1 MDTFKVLVVDE
12 PAAGAALAQVVT
24 SLGYAAAVA
33 PGGPAALERIRT
45 EEFALVITDL
55 GMPGLDGMDL
65 LRRVKAFAPEIDVMV
80 VTALADFERAKDLI
94 RLGAAD
100 YLTKPFKESDVA
112 QGVRR
117 SIDRYRAWK
126 TKSAQ
131 QQDVKLLIERQT
143 QQIKEHLITSQEK
156 CGQLR
161 RQVETLRTTYD
172 ATLEALIVA
181 LDSRG
186 HEPPGHAQR
195 LAVFSEEIAKTLS
208 VCGPPLDA
216 IRHGAMLHNIGN
228 IHVPEAIFTKA
239 GALTEAEWASVRRHA
254 RFGHQIIQAIPYLQD
269 AAQIVLQH
277 HERYDGKGYPHQ
289 TAGDDIVLGA
299 RIFAVA
305 DTFEAM
311 TSERPY
317 RPAAT
322 YQEVCAELAR
332 CAGSQFDPLVVDAF
346 LRVPGSTW
354 TVLRRAVEATTRRWK
369 DQIAA

>member
-1 MDTFKVLVVDE
+1 MDTMNVLVVDIE
-12 PAAGAALAQVVT
+12 PTVASLAQVVK
-24 SLGYAAAVA
+24 SLGFSAVVA
-33 PGGPAALERIRT
+33 TDGRAALDRIRT
-45 EEFALVITDL
+45 EEFALVIANF
-55 GMPGLDGMDL
+55 GIPGLDGIDL
-65 LRRVKAFAPEIDVMV
+65 IRRVKAFAPEIEVIV
-80 VTALADFERAKDLI
+80 VTALPDVERAKDLI

-100 YLTKPFKESDVA
+100 YLSIPYRESEVA
-112 QGVRR
+112 RSVRR
-117 SIDRYRAWK
+117 SIDKYRAWK

-131 QQDVKLLIERQT
+131 QQDIKLLIERQT
-143 QQIKEHLITSQEK
+143 RQINDHLITSQEK

-161 RQVETLRTTYD
+161 GQVETLRTTYD

-186 HEPPGHAQR
+186 HEPLGHAQR

-228 IHVPEAIFTKA
+228 INVPEAIFTKA
-239 GALTEAEWASVRRHA
+239 GKLTEDEWVSVRRHA
-254 RFGHQIIQAIPYLQD
+254 RFGYQIIQSIPYLQD

-289 TAGDDIVLGA
+289 TAGDGIVLGA

-332 CAGSQFDPLVVDAF
+332 CAGSQFDPLVVEAF
-346 LRVPGSTW
+346 LRIPESTW
-354 TVLRRAVEATTRRWK
+354 TALRRAVEVTTCRWK
-369 DQIAA
+369 DHIAA